1 MSNLRRNPD
10 PALTGDISG
19 ISPMLQATL
28 LRQIEL
34 IATNLDNLN
43 FLGAWSS
50 LDTLYLQAPPRVKLD
65 VKPMFDDVY
74 MMLEEINQIKGV
86 TSYHTNHLR
95 SKARMKVIK
104 ISSRP
109 LYGRILESFYKHRYL
124 ETYRKVTT
132 SNLNPELAAEYGIQQ
147 G

>member
-10 PALTGDISG
+10 PSLTGDVSG

-50 LDTLYLQAPPRVKLD
+50 LDTLYLQAPPRVKAD
-65 VKPMFDDVY
+65 VKEMFDDVY
-74 MMLEEINQIKGV
+74 DMLKEINAIKGV
-86 TSYHTNHLR
+86 TSYQTLTLR
-95 SKARMKVIK
+95 SKARIKVIR

-124 ETYRKVTT
+124 ETYRKTQT
-132 SNLNPELAAEYGIQQ
+132 SNLNPEIAAEYGIQ
-147 G
+147 

>member
-1 MSNLRRNPD
+1 MSNANSNPS
-10 PALTGDISG
+10 LNGDVSG

-50 LDTLYLQAPPRVKLD
+50 LDTLYLQAPPRVKQD
-65 VKPMFDDVY
+65 VKSMFDDVY
-74 MMLEEINQIKGV
+74 TMLSEIKQIKGV
-86 TSYHTNHLR
+86 TSYQTLTLR
-95 SKARMKVIK
+95 SRARNKLIKVAT
-104 ISSRP
+104 RP
-109 LYGRILESFYKHRYL
+109 LYGRILESFYVHRYL
-124 ETYRKVTT
+124 ETYRKTAT

-147 G
+147 QG